1 MGSGAVVAADGRGGL
16 RIPGGNPG
24 VGLLGGERQFCGGW
38 VAGLT
43 KQGDSF
49 SDAEFALAQNFFSGH
64 QYMAGAVHPM
74 LKQSKTA
81 IRNSFIQ
88 ILEFVEQSK

>member
-49 SDAEFALAQNFFSGH
+49 SDAEFALAQNFFSAH
-64 QYMAGAVHPM
+64 QYMAGAVRQA
-74 LKQSKTA
+74 LKHSKRTT
-81 IRNSFIQ
+81 RNSVSQ
-88 ILEFVEQSK
+88 V